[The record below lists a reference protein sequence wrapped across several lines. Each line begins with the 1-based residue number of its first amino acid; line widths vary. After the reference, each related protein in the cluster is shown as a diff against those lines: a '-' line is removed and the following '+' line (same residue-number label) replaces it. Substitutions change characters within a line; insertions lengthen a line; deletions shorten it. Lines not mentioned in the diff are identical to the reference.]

1 MSIRQLNHAVLRVT
15 NLEQSLAFYRDVLGL
30 ALVARLPKSAHSEE
44 MLFLRSPH
52 ESGNHH
58 DIALIGGAVA
68 VPGGMGTSTQP
79 GLFHLAFEV
88 GTLSELEEMHE
99 KLKKVGAFKFSA
111 DQTAHLSVYANDPD
125 GLTVEVL
132 WREPNSAWSY
142 EEEMSRAPL
151 DFSASRKVWGGELKT
166 GAAAS

>member
-1 MSIRQLNHAVLRVT
+1 
-15 NLEQSLAFYRDVLGL
+15 
-30 ALVARLPKSAHSEE
+30 

-58 DIALIGGAVA
+58 DIALIGGAVP
-68 VPGGMGTSTQP
+68 VPSGTGASPQP

-88 GTLSELEEMHE
+88 GTLNELEAMHE
-99 KLKKVGAFKFSA
+99 KLKKANAFKFSA

-151 DFSASRKVWGGELKT
+151 DFSASREAWGGELST
-166 GAAAS
+166 GAAAR

>member
-1 MSIRQLNHAVLRVT
+1 MSIRQLNHVVLRVT

-30 ALVARLPKSAHSEE
+30 ALVARLPKSAHSDE

-58 DIALIGGAVA
+58 DIALIGGAVP
-68 VPGGMGTSTQP
+68 VSSGMGNPPQP

-88 GTLSELEEMHE
+88 GTLNELEEVHE
-99 KLKKVGAFKFSA
+99 KLKKAGAFKFSA

-142 EEEMSRAPL
+142 EEDMSRAPL
-151 DFSASRKVWGGELKT
+151 DFSASREVWGGELKT
-166 GAAAS
+166 GVAAR